1 MSQFERTYQIDPS
14 RESDYQ
20 REHSSIELTDEEY
33 LAKIKQFRVPLPEMV
48 EKIFDLIENGDYTLE
63 KVSNDEQIKNE
74 KPKRR
79 AVKNNRK
86 ADKAAV
92 ARVQKKL

>member
-1 MSQFERTYQIDPS
+1 MSTFERIDKYEV
-14 RESDYQ
+14 RERDYE
-20 REHSSIELTDEEY
+20 REYRSIELTDEEY
-33 LAKIKQFRVPLPEMV
+33 LAKIKQFRVPLPEVV

-92 ARVQKKL
+92 ERVQKKL